1 MRQSFQGVIAL
12 FWVVFWTA
20 RILADYDRYV
30 MTEDGRLFL
39 LLYFIAI
46 GMGIFFMLYLA
57 VKNHG
62 RRILA
67 KISRQRFC
75 PECYA
80 HIGKEKE
87 FCPKCGANLNGSG
100 YVTYCTYCNTRI
112 LDADR
117 MFCPKCGRELK
128 K

>member
-1 MRQSFQGVIAL
+1 MKQSFQGMIAL

-30 MTEDGRLFL
+30 MTENGRLFL

-46 GMGIFFMLYLA
+46 GMGVFFILYIA
-57 VKNHG
+57 AKSYG
-62 RRILA
+62 QKFLA
-67 KISRQRFC
+67 KTGKKKFC

-80 HIGKEKE
+80 YVGKEKE
-87 FCPKCGANLNGSG
+87 FCPKCGANLNGSSS
-100 YVTYCTYCNTRI
+100 VTYCTYCNTQI
-112 LDADR
+112 LDVGR